1 MTYEAA
7 MSHVKAGTSVKRSSW
22 TNQTLTRVTNADGT
36 YTIQNNK
43 TVTVR
48 APYLA
53 DQDDMFADDWVDA

>member
-1 MTYEAA
+1 MTYEQA
-7 MSHVKAGTSVKRSSW
+7 MTAVKGGTSVKRSSW
-22 TNQTLTRVTNADGT
+22 TNQTLTRVTNSDGD

-53 DQDDMFADDWVDA
+53 SQEDMFASDWVNA